1 MQPHEPE
8 ENRPGHHPD
17 AEQDKPD
24 LDEFAAKFGTAPPGD
39 ETDGG
44 TGDHDE
50 AVEPGE
56 PLPLAVVRTALDL
69 GEVAVR
75 TGLAVGGAVAR
86 PLVGAAV
93 DVTGRVAHLIRR

>member
-8 ENRPGHHPD
+8 DNRPGHHPD

-24 LDEFAAKFGTAPPGD
+24 LDEFAAKFGTAPPEDEQNGEPGD
-39 ETDGG
+39 R
-44 TGDHDE
+44 DE
-50 AVEPGE
+50 AGEQGE

-86 PLVGAAV
+86 PVFGAAA
-93 DVTGRVAHLIRR
+93 DATGRVAHLIRR